1 MQLSQANAEKRIA
14 ELMMDDLP
22 LEPIH
27 PTPTQVAPDWFK
39 KYHEL
44 VRAFTTTL
52 TDSVSL
58 HHLHTPFQPLPNLP
72 IISRSG

>member
-1 MQLSQANAEKRIA
+1 MMQLSQANAEKRIA

-39 KYHEL
+39 KYHEYRENFIFL
-44 VRAFTTTL
+44 TFFRA
-52 TDSVSL
+52 
-58 HHLHTPFQPLPNLP
+58 
-72 IISRSG
+72 I